1 MAPLDHS
8 PASTATLPSIED
20 VPQATHNEHA
30 RQGYVSMLRKHVM
43 TEMAQEM
50 RAAYDTAVAPAYK
63 KANGRAPKDGREVRR
78 AMLPNPH
85 FRFYSSIRY
94 NAQEMVWLS
103 VQDSVERSLP
113 ALTRA
118 ADEAARLRPMGGSL
132 KLNPDVEIPRA
143 VSALDI
149 HLMPGCYHTEFMD
162 NDVAVAAVY
171 SHGTRVFGA
180 GLRVGRPRTKGGVA
194 DSIGHYLKLKYPT
207 FRPKRILD
215 LGCTTGSNLLP
226 YLDVFPE
233 AEGFGI
239 DVGAPLVRYAHA
251 KAEAAGKRVHYSQQ
265 NAEKLDFPDG
275 HFDLVVSSFFLHE
288 LSVVST
294 RKILKE
300 IHRVMKPG
308 GLMAHMEL
316 PPASVCDPYYNFYLD
331 WDAFYNNEP
340 HYAAFRAQDM
350 HGLCVEAGFASK
362 KCDQTRIPD
371 RGVVSDEYFAQFA
384 QGKVTAPQHGNFASW
399 FIFGALK

>member
-1 MAPLDHS
+1 MAPLDSAS
-8 PASTATLPSIED
+8 PATRLPSIEAI
-20 VPQATHNEHA
+20 PAPTHDEAA
-30 RQGYVSMLRKHVM
+30 RQGYVSMLRKYVM
-43 TEMAQEM
+43 ADLANDM
-50 RAAYDTAVAPAYK
+50 RASYDAEVAPAFK
-63 KANGRAPKDGREVRR
+63 KAQGRAPKDGREVRR
-78 AMLPNPH
+78 AMLGNSH
-85 FRFYSSIRY
+85 FRFYSVLRY
-94 NAQEMVWLS
+94 NAQEMTWLS
-103 VQDSVERSLP
+103 VQDSVERALP
-113 ALTRA
+113 ELSATATA
-118 ADEAARLRPMGGSL
+118 AATSRPAGGTLR
-132 KLNPDVEIPRA
+132 LNPDVDIPRA

-149 HLMPGCYHTEFMD
+149 HLMPGCYHTEFME
-162 NDVAVAAVY
+162 NDVAVAAMY

-233 AEGFGI
+233 AEGYGV

-288 LSVVST
+288 LSVGST

-300 IHRVMKPG
+300 IYRVLKPG

-316 PPASVCDPYYNFYLD
+316 PPANVCDPYYNFYLD

-340 HYAAFRAQDM
+340 HYAAFRAQDT
-350 HGLCVEAGFASK
+350 HGLCVEAGFEAD

-384 QGKVTAPQHGNFASW
+384 QGKVSAPQHGNFASW